1 MPAILI
7 VDDEPIHREL
17 AHRFLTRLADLEVY
31 FAATGEEA
39 LRQIEEHPLD
49 LILTDLRMPGMS
61 GLDLVRVIQEGYP
74 YLPVVL
80 MTGYGNETLA
90 VRALTAGA
98 ASYVPKSE
106 MSQSLLE
113 TVEQVLAVAQARKKR
128 EVVFHYIRRSETD
141 FDLENDPA
149 LIPPLIGFLQNNLQR
164 LGFGNESTR
173 TRVGLALMEAVSNA
187 MIHGNLE
194 VSSILRKE
202 SQSDYYELVQRRRS
216 EEPFSK
222 RRLLVS
228 AAESRDRIVYRITD
242 DGPGFDPSSLPD
254 PTSPDNMLRLSGR
267 GLLLIRTFMDQVEF
281 GGRGNEITLSKWGR
295 QLTVDS

>member
-17 AHRFLTRLADLEVY
+17 AHRFLMRLADLEVY
-31 FAATGEEA
+31 FAESGEEA
-39 LRQIEEHPLD
+39 LRRIEEHPLD

-61 GLDLVRVIQEGYP
+61 GLDLVRTIQEDCP

-106 MSQSLLE
+106 MAQSLSE
-113 TVEQVLAVAQARKKR
+113 TVEQVLAVAQARRKR
-128 EVVFHYIRRSETD
+128 EVIFQYIQLCETR
-141 FDLENDPA
+141 FDIENDPS
-149 LIPPLIGFLQNNLQR
+149 LIPPLIGYLQNNLQR

-194 VSSILRKE
+194 VSSGLRKE
-202 SQSDYYELVQRRRS
+202 SQSDYFELVQRRRNQ
-216 EEPFSK
+216 EPFSN
-222 RRLLVS
+222 RRVLIS
-228 AAESRDRIVYRITD
+228 ATESRDRIAYHIKD
-242 DGPGFDPSSLPD
+242 DGPGFDPASLPD

-267 GLLLIRTFMDQVEF
+267 GLLLIRTFMDRVEF
-281 GGRGNEITLSKWGR
+281 GGRGNEITLAKW
-295 QLTVDS
+295 V